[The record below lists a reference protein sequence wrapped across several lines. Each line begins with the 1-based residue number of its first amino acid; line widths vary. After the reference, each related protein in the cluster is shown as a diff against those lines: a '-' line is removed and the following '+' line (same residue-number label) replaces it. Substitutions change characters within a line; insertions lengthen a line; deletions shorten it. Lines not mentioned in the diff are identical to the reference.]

1 MHGLSR
7 LNFTLFLCEGYN
19 FVGLVL
25 KGLMLVVQDLKKSGF
40 TRIILFVIYTIVQS
54 LMQHLTLNQ
63 LNIIKQIF
71 WNKYPALKNKNF
83 ACAGQLIITTPIQP
97 VKLPTT
103 TVTRLPS
110 PFDENEFERC
120 NVEFWWLKKMKTL
133 QIGL

>member
-1 MHGLSR
+1 MHRLSR
-7 LNFTLFLCEGYN
+7 LNLTLLLCEGYS

-25 KGLMLVVQDLKKSGF
+25 KGLMFVGEDQNIWFYLNN
-40 TRIILFVIYTIVQS
+40 LFVIYIIVQS
-54 LMQHLTLNQ
+54 FMQHLTLNQ

-71 WNKYPALKNKNF
+71 WNIYPALKNKNF
-83 ACAGQLIITTPIQP
+83 VCAGQLIITTPIQP

-120 NVEFWWLKKMKTL
+120 NLEFWWLKKMKTL